1 MQNFKQEVIIRY
13 LLVVRLEIVPIIA
26 VVHGIRLHPAVI
38 LRMSLGCYA
47 CYVGH
52 IAELNLEP
60 HAACVP

>member
-1 MQNFKQEVIIRY
+1 MKNFKQEVIIRY
-13 LLVVRLEIVPIIA
+13 LLVVRLEFVPIIA
-26 VVHGIRLHPAVI
+26 VVHGIKLHPVVI
-38 LRMSLGCYA
+38 VRMSLGGYG